1 MMSALRF
8 HRGFYYTCSRP
19 LGRPPRLSY
28 SRARIGIPL
37 QAVEGTLG
45 RSLVPFS
52 SFTCRS
58 ELKEIRANRVRGEIR
73 NRRDATVFL
82 LWIFDVASLSPETET
97 TYMSPMKPRQ
107 LWPL

>member
-8 HRGFYYTCSRP
+8 HRGFYYTCGRP
-19 LGRPPRLSY
+19 LGLPRVSY
-28 SRARIGIPL
+28 PVAGRSFTL
-37 QAVEGTLG
+37 LG
-45 RSLVPFS
+45 RLLVPFS
-52 SFTCRS
+52 SFTSRS
-58 ELKEIRANRVRGEIR
+58 EAKEVRANRVREIR

-97 TYMSPMKPRQ
+97 TYMIPVKPRQ